1 MTKELIKAEIDKVDE
16 GRLGEL
22 YDIVR
27 SFTRSERPVRPGL
40 LERLQEIEID
50 APEDFATNFDLYVS
64 GEKGAGS
71 DLR

>member
-27 SFTRSERPVRPGL
+27 SFTRPERSERPSL

-50 APEDFATNFDLYVS
+50 APEDFASNFDLYVS
-64 GEKGAGS
+64 GEKGERS

>member
-16 GRLGEL
+16 RRLGEL
-22 YDIVR
+22 YDVVR
-27 SFTRSERPVRPGL
+27 SFTRSERSEGPGL

-50 APEDFATNFDLYVS
+50 APEDFASNFDLYVS
-64 GEKGAGS
+64 GEKGERS